1 MARLTLLPNLPTD
14 LRKLH
19 GSCYTK
25 PASLA
30 DVMFDQLEWLICHA
44 SGKCPPGCPHCARFE
59 QVKNLL
65 LMPFRAEGTHQAAP
79 ESIAA

>member
-25 PASLA
+25 PASLV
-30 DVMFDQLEWLICHA
+30 DVMFDQLEWLIGHA
-44 SGKCPPGCPHCARFE
+44 SGKCPLGCPDCARFE

-79 ESIAA
+79 KSIAA

>member
-1 MARLTLLPNLPTD
+1 MARLTLLQGLPTD
-14 LRKLH
+14 LRKVH

-25 PASLA
+25 SASLV

-65 LMPFRAEGTHQAAP
+65 LMPFRAENTHQAAP
-79 ESIAA
+79 KSIAA